1 MKISKINTGIYNLL
15 LIQVPTNVIFEVEL
29 DKDNKILKVNDEVIE
44 LKDYLD
50 ENYREIK
57 VLGLLY
63 LMKGNQFSSLVELDT
78 VYRRSWYKNKFRTKF
93 YDLIAE
99 EGWDLSDKE
108 TLVVRI

>member
-1 MKISKINTGIYNLL
+1 MKISKINTGIYNIL
-15 LIQVPTNVIFEVEL
+15 LIQVPTDKIFEVEL
-29 DKDNKILKVNDEVIE
+29 DKEDKILKVDDNVIE

-50 ENYREIK
+50 ETYREIK

-78 VYRRSWYKNKFRTKF
+78 VYRRFWHTNKFKKKF
-93 YDLIAE
+93 YDIISE